1 MESTIAT
8 KMREERLT
16 SSTVETSDYNSSTTD
31 IDNTRNLSLLYC
43 VLKRLID
50 IVLATLGIIV
60 LIPLFLVI
68 AVCIKLEDGGQVLY
82 LREMVGLRG
91 RRFTLLKF
99 RTMIPDA
106 DSYLE
111 KHPELKL
118 EYQKNMKLQDD
129 PRVTRSGRFLR
140 KTYLDELPQ
149 LFNVLIGQ
157 MTFVGPRA
165 IHQRE
170 LALYGEYAEKRH
182 SVKPGITG
190 LWQVS
195 PNRHTCYE
203 ERIPLDMKYVD
214 TCSLVLDLVILLKTL
229 KVFIVQTGV

>member
-106 DSYLE
+106 DTYLE
-111 KHPELKL
+111 KHPELK
-118 EYQKNMKLQDD
+118 
-129 PRVTRSGRFLR
+129 
-140 KTYLDELPQ
+140 
-149 LFNVLIGQ
+149 
-157 MTFVGPRA
+157 
-165 IHQRE
+165 
-170 LALYGEYAEKRH
+170 
-182 SVKPGITG
+182 
-190 LWQVS
+190 
-195 PNRHTCYE
+195 
-203 ERIPLDMKYVD
+203 
-214 TCSLVLDLVILLKTL
+214 
-229 KVFIVQTGV
+229 